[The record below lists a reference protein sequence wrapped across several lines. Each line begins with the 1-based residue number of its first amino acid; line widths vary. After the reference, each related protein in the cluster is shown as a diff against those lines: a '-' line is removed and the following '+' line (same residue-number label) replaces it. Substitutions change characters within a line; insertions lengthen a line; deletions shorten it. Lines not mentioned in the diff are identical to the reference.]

1 MSKVRDDLTGSV
13 LVSNGTFLHA
23 GDEIPEGVTVGDHL
37 IAEEAPKPRAKRQTK
52 ADSDDE

>member
-1 MSKVRDDLTGSV
+1 MAKIRDDLTGSV

>member
-1 MSKVRDDLTGSV
+1 MAKIRDDLTGSV
-13 LVSNGTFLHA
+13 LVSNGAFLHA

-37 IAEEAPKPRAKRQTK
+37 IAEEAPKPRAKRETK

>member
-1 MSKVRDDLTGSV
+1 MAKVRDDLTGSV

-23 GDEIPEGVTVGDHL
+23 GDEI
-37 IAEEAPKPRAKRQTK
+37 AEEAPKPRAKRQTK

>member
-1 MSKVRDDLTGSV
+1 MAKIRDDLTGSV
-13 LVSNGTFLHA
+13 LVSNGAFLHA

>member
-1 MSKVRDDLTGSV
+1 MAKVRDDLTGSV

-23 GDEIPEGVTVGDHL
+23 EDEIPEGVTVGDHL

>member
-1 MSKVRDDLTGSV
+1 MAKVRDDLTGSV
-13 LVSNGTFLHA
+13 LVSTGAFLHA
-23 GDEIPEGVTVGDHL
+23 GDEIPEGVTLGEHL